1 MELVLKNILKYCLI
15 IILVTPLLLACAG
28 KADKQISE
36 IENSQYS
43 MAVNAFLWRASLD
56 ALSFIPLDKSDP
68 IGGIISTEWFTDIN
82 SSNERVKIVVYIKD
96 RRLRADGLTVS
107 VFRQTKVDEGWV
119 DSNTNVETSRLI
131 ENSILTK
138 ARELR
143 IGTKISD

>member
-1 MELVLKNILKYCLI
+1 MKNILKYCLI

-56 ALSFIPLDKSDP
+56 ALSFMPLDKSDP

>member
-15 IILVTPLLLACAG
+15 IILVTPLLLTCAG
-28 KADKQISE
+28 KAGKQISE

-56 ALSFIPLDKSDP
+56 ALSFMILDKSDP

-96 RRLRADGLTVS
+96 RRLRADGLSVS
-107 VFRQTKVDEGWV
+107 VFRQTKVGEGWV
-119 DSNTNVETSRLI
+119 DSNTNTETSRLI

>member
-15 IILVTPLLLACAG
+15 IILVTPLLLTCAG
-28 KADKQISE
+28 KVDKQISE

-56 ALSFIPLDKSDP
+56 ALSFMPLDKSDP

>member
-15 IILVTPLLLACAG
+15 IILITPSLLTCAG
-28 KADKQISE
+28 KADKQISA
-36 IENSQYS
+36 IENSQNS

-56 ALSFIPLDKSDP
+56 TLSFMPLDKSDSL
-68 IGGIISTEWFTDIN
+68 GGVISTEWFTDVN

-96 RRLRADGLTVS
+96 RRLRADGLSVS
-107 VFRQTKVDEGWV
+107 VFKQTKVGEEWV
-119 DSNTNVETSRLI
+119 DSNTNTETSRLI

>member
-1 MELVLKNILKYCLI
+1 MKNILKYCLI
-15 IILVTPLLLACAG
+15 IILVTPSLLTCAG
-28 KADKQISE
+28 KADKQISD

-56 ALSFIPLDKSDP
+56 ALSFMPLDKSDP
-68 IGGIISTEWFTDIN
+68 VGGVISTEWFTNIN

-96 RRLRADGLTVS
+96 RRLRADGLSVS
-107 VFRQTKVDEGWV
+107 VFRQKKVGEEWV
-119 DSNTNVETSRLI
+119 DSNTNTETSRLI

-143 IGTKISD
+143 IGTKISN